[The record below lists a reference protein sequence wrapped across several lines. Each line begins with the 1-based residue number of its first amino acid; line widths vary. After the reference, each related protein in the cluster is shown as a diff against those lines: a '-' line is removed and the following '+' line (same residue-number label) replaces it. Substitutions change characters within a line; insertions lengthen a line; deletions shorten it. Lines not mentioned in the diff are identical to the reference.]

1 MAQDIPLAIVY
12 EDPDILV
19 IDKPPGLVVHPG
31 AGNPNGTLLNALLN
45 HVPGLAELPRAGIVH
60 RLDKDTSGLM
70 VVAKK
75 ETVRQ
80 KLIKQLQER
89 SVERVYLAIVNGV
102 MISGGTI
109 NAPIGRHRTQRV
121 RMAVSSRGKP
131 AVSHY
136 RVLKKYR
143 AHTLVQV
150 KLESG
155 RTHQIR
161 VHMAHLHYPVVGDPV
176 YGGRLK
182 IPAGASGALKD
193 ALHRFRRQALH
204 ALKLSLIHPETGKR
218 TQWVTS
224 VPRDMGELMEMLTR
238 DSRLRSN

>member
-1 MAQDIPLAIVY
+1 
-12 EDPDILV
+12 
-19 IDKPPGLVVHPG
+19 
-31 AGNPNGTLLNALLN
+31 
-45 HVPGLAELPRAGIVH
+45 
-60 RLDKDTSGLM
+60 
-70 VVAKK
+70 
-75 ETVRQ
+75 
-80 KLIKQLQER
+80 
-89 SVERVYLAIVNGV
+89 
-102 MISGGTI
+102 
-109 NAPIGRHRTQRV
+109 
-121 RMAVSSRGKP
+121 
-131 AVSHY
+131 
-136 RVLKKYR
+136 VLKKYR